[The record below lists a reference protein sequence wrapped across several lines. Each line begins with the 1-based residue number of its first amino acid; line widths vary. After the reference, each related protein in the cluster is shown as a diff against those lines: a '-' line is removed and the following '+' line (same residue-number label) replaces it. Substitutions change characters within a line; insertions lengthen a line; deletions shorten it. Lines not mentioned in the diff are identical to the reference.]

1 MTITS
6 VVHWSV
12 EKHGFESVVPA
23 EECQRLISAI
33 GPMSGAGRRGLV
45 EVPEVAALATSTK
58 IKTLLARHLGD
69 RVTVVRAIYF
79 DESAET
85 NWSVTWH
92 QDLLV
97 AVQKRTEIAGFWPW
111 SVKDG
116 TPHVQPPVH
125 YLEQMLTVRLH
136 LDDTDEGN
144 GALRVI
150 PGPHQFGQMSSQ
162 AIDQLARAEREV
174 ICSSVAGGALLM
186 RPLLLHASRRSAGN

>member
-12 EKHGFESVVPA
+12 EKHGFESVESVVPA

-79 DESAET
+79 DKSPGA

-97 AVQKRTEIAGFWPW
+97 AVKNR
-111 SVKDG
+111 
-116 TPHVQPPVH
+116 
-125 YLEQMLTVRLH
+125 
-136 LDDTDEGN
+136 
-144 GALRVI
+144 
-150 PGPHQFGQMSSQ
+150 
-162 AIDQLARAEREV
+162 
-174 ICSSVAGGALLM
+174 
-186 RPLLLHASRRSAGN
+186 

>member
-1 MTITS
+1 
-6 VVHWSV
+6 
-12 EKHGFESVVPA
+12 
-23 EECQRLISAI
+23 
-33 GPMSGAGRRGLV
+33 MSGAGRRGLV

-79 DESAET
+79 DKSPGA

-97 AVQKRTEIAGFWPW
+97 AVQKRTEIAGFGPW

-150 PGPHQFGQMSSQ
+150 PGSHQFGQMSSQ

-174 ICSSVAGGALLM
+174 ICSSAAGGALLM
-186 RPLLLHASRRSAGN
+186 RPLLLHASRRSAGNRHRRVVHLEYAAGFDLPAGLRWKA